1 MLRTFRAHETV
12 IIFCMLFLIGHSQQA
27 QEVPSEEHID
37 SVMAAKVASIKEY
50 GLRETE
56 ISSEMSTRFSEEEI
70 ARFLS
75 DSNHMP
81 NSVRDIEIALARD
94 NRFIASSVIDLD
106 RIEVPRSDDLLNPM
120 NYLQGQ
126 LPMVMEAK
134 VYSETGRGRLEI
146 ERVELAGIELPDV
159 LVREMIARYTRSANN
174 PDGWDI
180 DAFYAFPYR
189 IEEVRVDS
197 GEVIVVQ

>member
-1 MLRTFRAHETV
+1 MLRTFRAHETAV
-12 IIFCMLFLIGHSQQA
+12 MFCMMFLVGHSQQA
-27 QEVPSEEHID
+27 QEVPSEEHSD
-37 SVMAAKVASIKEY
+37 SAIADKIASIKEY

-56 ISSEMSTRFSEEEI
+56 SSLKVSTHFSEEEI
-70 ARFLS
+70 AQFLS
-75 DSNHMP
+75 DSNYVP
-81 NSVRDIEIALARD
+81 NSMRDIEITLARD

-106 RIEVPRSDDLLNPM
+106 HIEVPRSDDLLNPM

-126 LPMVMEAK
+126 LPMVMKAA
-134 VYSETGRGRLEI
+134 VYSDAGRGRLEI
-146 ERVELAGIELPDV
+146 ERVELAGIELPDA
-159 LVREMIARYTRSANN
+159 LVREMVARYTRSANN
-174 PDGWDI
+174 PGGWDI

>member
-56 ISSEMSTRFSEEEI
+56 SSSEMSTRFSEEEI

-159 LVREMIARYTRSANN
+159 LVREMIAKYTRSANN

-180 DAFYAFPYR
+180 DAFYVFPYR

>member
-12 IIFCMLFLIGHSQQA
+12 VMFCMMFLIGHSQQA
-27 QEVPSEEHID
+27 QELPSEQHSD
-37 SVMAAKVASIKEY
+37 SVMAAKIASIKEY
-50 GLRETE
+50 GLRETGN
-56 ISSEMSTRFSEEEI
+56 SLKVSTRFSEEEI

-75 DSNHMP
+75 DSNYVPDSM
-81 NSVRDIEIALARD
+81 REIEITLAGD
-94 NRFIASSVIDLD
+94 NRFVASSVIDLD
-106 RIEVPRSDDLLNPM
+106 HIEVPRSEDLLNPM

-126 LPMVMEAK
+126 LPIVMKAK
-134 VYSETGRGRLEI
+134 VCSEAGRGRLEI

-174 PDGWDI
+174 PDGWNI

>member
-1 MLRTFRAHETV
+1 MLRIFRAHETAV
-12 IIFCMLFLIGHSQQA
+12 MFCMMFLVGHSQQA
-27 QEVPSEEHID
+27 QEVPSEEHSD
-37 SVMAAKVASIKEY
+37 SAIADKIASIKEY

-56 ISSEMSTRFSEEEI
+56 SSLKVSTHFSEEEI
-70 ARFLS
+70 AQFLS
-75 DSNHMP
+75 DSNYVPDSM
-81 NSVRDIEIALARD
+81 RDIEITLAGD

-106 RIEVPRSDDLLNPM
+106 HIEVPRSDDLLNPM

-126 LPMVMEAK
+126 LPMVVKAA
-134 VYSETGRGRLEI
+134 VYSDAGRGRLEI
-146 ERVELAGIELPDV
+146 ERVELAGIELPDA
-159 LVREMIARYTRSANN
+159 LVREMVARYTRSANN

-180 DAFYAFPYR
+180 DAFYVFPYR

>member
-56 ISSEMSTRFSEEEI
+56 SSSEMSTRFSEEEI

-180 DAFYAFPYR
+180 DAFYVFPYR

>member
-27 QEVPSEEHID
+27 QVMPSEEHID

-56 ISSEMSTRFSEEEI
+56 SSSEMSTRFSEEEI

-94 NRFIASSVIDLD
+94 DRFIASSVIDLD

-126 LPMVMEAK
+126 LPMIMEAK

>member
-159 LVREMIARYTRSANN
+159 LVREMIAKYTRSANN

>member
-1 MLRTFRAHETV
+1 MLRTFRAHETAV
-12 IIFCMLFLIGHSQQA
+12 MFCMMFLIGHSQQA
-27 QEVPSEEHID
+27 QEVPSEEHGD
-37 SVMAAKVASIKEY
+37 SAMADKIATIKEY

-56 ISSEMSTRFSEEEI
+56 SSLKVSTHFPEEEI

-75 DSNHMP
+75 DSNYVPDSM
-81 NSVRDIEIALARD
+81 RDIEITLAGD
-94 NRFIASSVIDLD
+94 NRFIVSSVIDLD
-106 RIEVPRSDDLLNPM
+106 HIEVPRSDDLLNPM

-126 LPMVMEAK
+126 LPMVMKAAI
-134 VYSETGRGRLEI
+134 YSDAGRGRLEI
-146 ERVELAGIELPDV
+146 ERVELAGIELPDA

-189 IEEVRVDS
+189 IKEVRVDS

>member
-56 ISSEMSTRFSEEEI
+56 SSSEMSTRFSEEEI

-106 RIEVPRSDDLLNPM
+106 LIEVPRSDDLLNPM

-180 DAFYAFPYR
+180 DAFYVFPYR

>member
-1 MLRTFRAHETV
+1 
-12 IIFCMLFLIGHSQQA
+12 MLFLIGHSQQA

-37 SVMAAKVASIKEY
+37 SVMAAKIASIKEY

-180 DAFYAFPYR
+180 DAFYVFPYR

>member
-27 QEVPSEEHID
+27 QVMPSEEHID

-56 ISSEMSTRFSEEEI
+56 SSSEMSTRFSEEEI

>member
-1 MLRTFRAHETV
+1 MLRTFRAHETAV
-12 IIFCMLFLIGHSQQA
+12 MFCMMFLVGHSQQA
-27 QEVPSEEHID
+27 QEVPSGEHSD
-37 SVMAAKVASIKEY
+37 SAIADKIASIKEY

-56 ISSEMSTRFSEEEI
+56 SSLKVSTHFSEEEI
-70 ARFLS
+70 AQFLS
-75 DSNHMP
+75 DSNYVPDSM
-81 NSVRDIEIALARD
+81 RDIEITLARD

-106 RIEVPRSDDLLNPM
+106 HIEVPRSDDLLNPM

-126 LPMVMEAK
+126 LPMVMKAA
-134 VYSETGRGRLEI
+134 VYSDAGRGRLEI
-146 ERVELAGIELPDV
+146 ERVELAGIELPDA
-159 LVREMIARYTRSANN
+159 LVREMVARYTRSANN
-174 PDGWDI
+174 PGGWDI

>member
-37 SVMAAKVASIKEY
+37 SVMAAKIASIKEY

>member
-27 QEVPSEEHID
+27 QVMPSEEHID

-56 ISSEMSTRFSEEEI
+56 SSSEMSTRFSEEEI

-180 DAFYAFPYR
+180 DAFYVFPYR

>member
-56 ISSEMSTRFSEEEI
+56 SSSEMSTRFSEEEI